1 MKQIRTMLVGILG
14 VFLVAGTF
22 ATPVYARSFDTNTI
36 NKDGTTTV
44 SQQASSNS
52 ATTVLKGQGIVSSLE
67 ASQLSEG
74 WNSVNGDPNKI
85 VYVKNKTLVSGW
97 MARGNTW
104 YYFDPVTHFMVRE
117 QARSINGKEYFFN
130 SDGIMIVNCNVD
142 NSYYGTD
149 GAKAG
154 AYNSKCTGVYT
165 KASCSASNVILPRQ
179 EFEQKVKEGKIK
191 TKITYSYGSNNI
203 VTSDF
208 VYVYVG

>member
-22 ATPVYARSFDTNTI
+22 VTPVYARTSQADLDKTTI
-36 NKDGTTTV
+36 QSS
-44 SQQASSNS
+44 SQQKSDSS
-52 ATTVLKGQGIVSSLE
+52 TVAYKGQGIVSSLE

-104 YYFDPVTHFMVRE
+104 YYFDPVTHFLVRD
-117 QARSINGKEYFFN
+117 QARTINGKEYFFSYN
-130 SDGIMIVNCNVD
+130 GTMIVNCNVD
-142 NSYYGTD
+142 NSYYGSD

-165 KASCSASNVILPRQ
+165 VASCSVNNVTFSRQ

-208 VYVYVG
+208 RFEYVG